1 MKTQVFGNSGCIN
14 QCPEKLTKFHKLN
27 FKPCKRNLK
36 KLLKSYLIANVIPL
50 KNDSEMAQICSKF
63 ESKNLSHQSKVYLLK
78 LSNKIKL
85 AVAGIIQLQGNK
97 DEI

>member
-1 MKTQVFGNSGCIN
+1 MKIQAFGNSGCIN
-14 QCPEKLTKFHKLN
+14 QYPEKLTKFQKLN

-36 KLLKSYLIANVIPL
+36 KLLKSYLIVNVIPL
-50 KNDSEMAQICSKF
+50 KKDSEMAQICSMF

-85 AVAGIIQLQGNK
+85 AEAGIIQPQANE
-97 DEI
+97 DEV

>member
-27 FKPCKRNLK
+27 FKSCKRNLK
-36 KLLKSYLIANVIPL
+36 KLLKSYLIVNVIPL
-50 KNDSEMAQICSKF
+50 KNDSEMAQISSKF
-63 ESKNLSHQSKVYLLK
+63 ESKNLLHQSKVYLLK

-85 AVAGIIQLQGNK
+85 AVAGIIQPQANE
-97 DEI
+97 DEV